1 MPKSGRGRTLGR
13 SMSTKDMKA
22 ERDEKLRQREL
33 AKAAGEPA
41 VPTTGASPLAR
52 SLAAAPQPLPASVA
66 RRATA
71 AAARTPVAAPVPAPA
86 PAPVALPSDW
96 DSMTKLQQIKWK
108 RENKGGAA
116 GSAAKQR
123 WENAGAPSPP
133 SRAAVCVGNAR
144 NPHAPRCGSVC
155 LRLCVCGSAD
165 APPWDETVAE
175 PRRVSWSHDR
185 DSSDSRP
192 RPALPAQASRC

>member
-1 MPKSGRGRTLGR
+1 MRAAPGGAALL
-13 SMSTKDMKA
+13 A
-22 ERDEKLRQREL
+22 AVAIFFLLRDSPQEVGLPPIL
-33 AKAAGEPA
+33 DGLPGGKAA
-41 VPTTGASPLAR
+41 
-52 SLAAAPQPLPASVA
+52 
-66 RRATA
+66 
-71 AAARTPVAAPVPAPA
+71 
-86 PAPVALPSDW
+86 
-96 DSMTKLQQIKWK
+96 
-108 RENKGGAA
+108 AA

-133 SRAAVCVGNAR
+133 SRAAVCVGSAR

-192 RPALPAQASRC
+192 RPALPAPASRC

>member
-33 AKAAGEPA
+33 AKAAGELA

-71 AAARTPVAAPVPAPA
+71 AAARAPVAAPVPAPA
-86 PAPVALPSDW
+86 PVVLPSDW

-108 RENKGGAA
+108 RENKGGASGS

-133 SRAAVCVGNAR
+133 SRAPAPVGNDR
-144 NPHAPRCGSVC
+144 NPRASGTD
-155 LRLCVCGSAD
+155 AD

-192 RPALPAQASRC
+192 RPALPAQPSRR

>member
-1 MPKSGRGRTLGR
+1 
-13 SMSTKDMKA
+13 MSVPARFDGLK
-22 ERDEKLRQREL
+22 KLSP
-33 AKAAGEPA
+33 EPA
-41 VPTTGASPLAR
+41 ARILAGVGATLE
-52 SLAAAPQPLPASVA
+52 
-66 RRATA
+66 
-71 AAARTPVAAPVPAPA
+71 TPVAAPAPA
-86 PAPVALPSDW
+86 LALTPAPVALPSDW

-108 RENKGGAA
+108 RENKGGASGS

-133 SRAAVCVGNAR
+133 SRAPAPVGNDR
-144 NPHAPRCGSVC
+144 NPRASGTD
-155 LRLCVCGSAD
+155 AD

-192 RPALPAQASRC
+192 RPALPAQPSRR

>member
-33 AKAAGEPA
+33 AKAAGELA

-86 PAPVALPSDW
+86 PAPAPALPPDW

-108 RENKGGAA
+108 RENKGGASGS

-123 WENAGAPSPP
+123 WENAGAPPPP

-144 NPHAPRCGSVC
+144 NPHAPRCVSVSVC
-155 LRLCVCGSAD
+155 LREC
-165 APPWDETVAE
+165 
-175 PRRVSWSHDR
+175 RR
-185 DSSDSRP
+185 P
-192 RPALPAQASRC
+192 TLG